1 MHWGYQ
7 INLIYINLFWLL
19 RLWTWQSSH
28 SRILFCHLKI
38 TNVKWDWSNTPFLNK
53 CVIYFMQQVAS
64 WLLINRELY
73 DSKFFI
79 YDLKLLVRL
88 IAFTTFGK
96 IYKSFEL
103 PENNQFLLLY
113 LSCISCILYII
124 LNSLTRHFKSK
135 SFLLGQ
141 SGNQRQRKI
150 GTRMIKNKF
159 KIRHLH
165 FYWACSYIERYAID

>member
-38 TNVKWDWSNTPFLNK
+38 TNVKWVWSNTPFLNK

-88 IAFTTFGK
+88 MAFTMFGK

-103 PENNQFLLLY
+103 SGINFCYSICHVYRAYFISYWIHWLDTFNLNH
-113 LSCISCILYII
+113 SCWD
-124 LNSLTRHFKSK
+124 NRETK
-135 SFLLGQ
+135 
-141 SGNQRQRKI
+141 GN
-150 GTRMIKNKF
+150 
-159 KIRHLH
+159 
-165 FYWACSYIERYAID
+165 ERSELVW